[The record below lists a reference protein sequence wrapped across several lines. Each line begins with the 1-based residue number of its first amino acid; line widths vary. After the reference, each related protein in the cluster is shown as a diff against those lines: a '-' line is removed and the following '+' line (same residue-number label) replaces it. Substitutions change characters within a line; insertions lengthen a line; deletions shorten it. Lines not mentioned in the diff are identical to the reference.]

1 MIGSGWSAY
10 ASTIPNQ
17 ARLPVV
23 MRVLGYT
30 TLASNRDPSMRPLTR
45 LDSTVRCALLLGTL
59 VLAGCV
65 PSGFVYDLPQ
75 DRYYSSGSSYYSAG
89 TPGYYGQP
97 FYYGQPGYSPR
108 VVYVDHQHDRDDC
121 RHESHRHRRDERND
135 RDRRDA
141 PADRTPP
148 PRAPRG
154 VTPKDPAQT
163 TEVDAP
169 RRRTE
174 TREGSRLVAQ

>member
-1 MIGSGWSAY
+1 
-10 ASTIPNQ
+10 
-17 ARLPVV
+17 
-23 MRVLGYT
+23 
-30 TLASNRDPSMRPLTR
+30 MRPLNR

-59 VLAGCV
+59 VLVGCV

-75 DRYYSSGSSYYSAG
+75 DRYYSSGSRYYSAG
-89 TPGYYGQP
+89 TPGYDGQP
-97 FYYGQPGYSPR
+97 YYYGQPGQYPR
-108 VVYVDHQHDRDDC
+108 VIYVDHDHDRDDC
-121 RHESHRHRRDERND
+121 RHESHRDRRDDRND

-141 PADRTPP
+141 PADRQPA

-163 TEVDAP
+163 ARPDAGRNTCASGKKCGPSAQTTEADAP